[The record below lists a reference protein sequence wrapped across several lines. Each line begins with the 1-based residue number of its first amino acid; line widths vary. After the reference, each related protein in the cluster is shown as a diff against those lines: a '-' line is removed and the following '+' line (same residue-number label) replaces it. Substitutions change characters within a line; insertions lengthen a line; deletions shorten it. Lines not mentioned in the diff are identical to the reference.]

1 MDSTSL
7 EALAELR
14 AAIQSLL
21 PPAAD
26 PNLKPLITVQPM
38 AISPAGLGGFVGIND
53 DPVGEIIGRRVDATV
68 LIDVKAA
75 ADGIDAAVAGVTTA
89 LLAADRG
96 TLIGLGILRIA
107 LDTLG
112 EQAAAAASVVQQQVG
127 FRVLYEYLKTPSEPE
142 GIIREIPLNIQLQQ

>member
-1 MDSTSL
+1 MDSISV
-7 EALAELR
+7 EALDGLR

-21 PPAAD
+21 PPVAD
-26 PNLKPLITVQPM
+26 PNLKPLITVQPL
-38 AISPAGLGGFVGIND
+38 AISPTGLGGFVGIND

-89 LLAADRG
+89 LLAADRS
-96 TLIGLGILRIA
+96 TLIGLGILRMA

-112 EQAAAAASVVQQQVG
+112 ERAAAASVVQQQVG
-127 FRVLYEYLKTPSEPE
+127 FRVLYEYLKTPSDAE
-142 GIIREIPLNIQLQQ
+142 GIIREIPLNLQLQQ